1 MKNEEKL
8 YMQLGNLQQQVN
20 KRVEVYYE
28 CLLKLSNYLQVKAT
42 NVFFITIFRASLQP
56 YLKITIVGMTRDT
69 FIKHKEIVVICEESA
84 LVIANYNILIIHPKV
99 QTGCTTYNYLYY
111 Y

>member
-1 MKNEEKL
+1 MRNF
-8 YMQLGNLQQQVN
+8 QQQVHEW
-20 KRVEVYYE
+20 VEVYYE
-28 CLLKLSNYLQVKAT
+28 CLLKLSNCLQVKAT
-42 NVFFITIFRASLQP
+42 NVLLVIIFRTNLKP
-56 YLKITIVGMTRDT
+56 YFKITIVGMTRDT

-84 LVIANYNILIIHPKV
+84 LVIANYNILIIRPRV